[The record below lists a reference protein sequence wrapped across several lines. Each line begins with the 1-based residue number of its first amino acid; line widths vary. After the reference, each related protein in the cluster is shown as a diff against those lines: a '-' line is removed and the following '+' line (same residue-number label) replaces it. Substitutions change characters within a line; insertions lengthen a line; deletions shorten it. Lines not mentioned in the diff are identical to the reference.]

1 MNHIY
6 RIIFNRSLGIYQ
18 CVCEFAKAC
27 GKSSGKIF
35 KVSVLAGAMA
45 SGSAFALDINEDEH
59 YTTSSDRAEPI
70 NIATTKGSHVTVTVS
85 GKDVV
90 RSMSAKGAYDSNNP
104 HEGRQWIG
112 VGQYGTGILNIENG
126 ATVRSADSIL
136 LGVMGDKVNR
146 VAHGH
151 GTVNLSG
158 ESKLQAD
165 LYLIVGDGGNGTLNV
180 NSGSKVNARDIW
192 ISSTNHG
199 AGSTI
204 NIDGAGQRKDHTS
217 QVNAFTITIGD
228 EGDGTVNVKNDGMIS
243 ANRLIIGE
251 KATGNLNVS
260 SGGNVAVNNIERGTA
275 GKANLVLNGA
285 DIKVEQG
292 NQDDFFKGFTTNDKI
307 ELKSDGIEF
316 NVNQYNVTINP
327 NARLTGDVGK
337 FTLRPSPINYSG
349 SFMKVGGGTLTMST
363 QSKQFDGDFNVIQ
376 GKLELL
382 GDYTMKAGETLG
394 IGIGSD
400 SRNDTHADYG
410 QFHVAGNLNIEQ
422 GNLTVYAANIV
433 KKLITS
439 QNPNAQWDE
448 IVKANTLTG
457 KFTNFQ
463 VLDHEGNPITSNLD
477 TEYKNNA
484 VNLVVKDNI
493 PAPKPIGVVTVGT
506 TTKAHT
512 GDFIMQKGD
521 EIRIRL
527 ENQNT
532 YGRLNISGQ
541 ANFTDGHLSVQASD
555 LVHTLVKTQSADW
568 KNVITT
574 NGRLGEFDRFDVV
587 DGQGQSIESPITP
600 VYDGNNVH
608 LTAKASGNTGGNAGG
623 NNTNTNDGVFAH
635 AVQNTHKTA
644 GLGVASVLDKAV
656 TSPNSSLG
664 KTLVALQTVAKLDDE
679 QLSQITENLEPAINA
694 QAPTVINEQH
704 NLATTAVTD
713 RIFTTRAD
721 ITQGSDAGGR
731 SLFKRSDN
739 LSNSVWLQAVGQK
752 HKADERDGFAG
763 FDGNS
768 HGFVVGTDGMASDDL
783 RLGVALGHSN
793 SDIDSAGTS
802 VRQNLQTKLTQAYVY
817 GDYGLDDDTSING
830 FVGYGRANIETE
842 RDINVA
848 NILTGKAKADYDAKI
863 TQLGIGVDH
872 RIGTINDHIS
882 PFAQLRYTRLTSDGY
897 KESVSGTDSINNFG
911 VSVSKESENIV
922 RATAGVHF
930 AKPINHNTQLIGSV
944 AGHLENDHRPTIS
957 ASFNGLSDVS
967 FNQTAQKN
975 DKFSG
980 SLGLGVRHQL
990 SANTEI
996 LGQYQ
1001 GEFSKN
1007 TSTNGGTVAI
1017 KWKF

>member
-1 MNHIY
+1 
-6 RIIFNRSLGIYQ
+6 
-18 CVCEFAKAC
+18 
-27 GKSSGKIF
+27 
-35 KVSVLAGAMA
+35 MA

-165 LYLIVGDGGNGTLNV
+165 LYLIVGDGGVGTLNV

-285 DIKVEQG
+285 DIKIEQG
-292 NQDDFFKGFTTNDKI
+292 NQDDFFKGFTGTDSITINNG
-307 ELKSDGIEF
+307 LEF
-316 NVNQYNVTINP
+316 NTNGHDVTINP
-327 NARLTGDVGK
+327 NAVITGNAGK
-337 FTLRPSPINYSG
+337 FTIN
-349 SFMKVGGGTLTMST
+349 GGGFEKT
-363 QSKQFDGDFNVIQ
+363 
-376 GKLELL
+376 GK
-382 GDYTMKAGETLG
+382 
-394 IGIGSD
+394 
-400 SRNDTHADYG
+400 
-410 QFHVAGNLNIEQ
+410 
-422 GNLTVYAANIV
+422 GNLTISENTFKNIKGDIAIEKGTLKLNGSFKFNDGESLNIAVRDTDDYGKFHVTGNLDVSKGALNVYALDLIKATLANPSN
-433 KKLITS
+433 TATF
-439 QNPNAQWDE
+439 NDM
-448 IVKANTLTG
+448 VKAGTLTG
-457 KFTNFQ
+457 KFTSFK
-463 VLDHEGNPITSNLD
+463 VLDKDGNPITSNLD

-608 LTAKASGNTGGNAGG
+608 LTAKASGNTGGNTGG

-635 AVQNTHKTA
+635 AVQNTHKTS

-664 KTLVALQTVAKLDDE
+664 RTLVALQTVAKLDDE

-721 ITQGSDAGGR
+721 ITQGSDASGR

-768 HGFVVGTDGMASDDL
+768 HGFVVGTDAMASDDL

-793 SDIDSAGTS
+793 SDIDSTGTS

-817 GDYGLDDDTSING
+817 GDYALSDDTNVNG

>member
-6 RIIFNRSLGIYQ
+6 RIVFNRSLGIYQ

-35 KVSVLAGAMA
+35 KVGVLAGAMA
-45 SGSAFALDINEDEH
+45 SGSAFALDINEDKH

-90 RSMSAKGAYDSNNP
+90 RSMSASGAYDSNNP
-104 HEGRQWIG
+104 HKDRQWIG

-165 LYLIVGDGGNGTLNV
+165 IYLMVGDGGVGTLNV

-204 NIDGAGQRKDHTS
+204 NIEGAGQREDHKS

-228 EGDGTVNVKNDGMIS
+228 EGDGTVNIKNDGMIS

-251 KATGNLNVS
+251 QATGNLNVS
-260 SGGNVAVNNIERGTA
+260 SGGNVAVNNIEKGSN

-292 NQDDFFKGFTTNDKI
+292 NQDNFFKGFTSTDSITINNG
-307 ELKSDGIEF
+307 LEF
-316 NVNQYNVTINP
+316 NTNGHDVTINP
-327 NARLTGDVGK
+327 NAVFTGNRGK
-337 FTLRPSPINYSG
+337 FTTN
-349 SFMKVGGGTLTMST
+349 GGGFEKT
-363 QSKQFDGDFNVIQ
+363 
-376 GKLELL
+376 
-382 GDYTMKAGETLG
+382 GE
-394 IGIGSD
+394 
-400 SRNDTHADYG
+400 
-410 QFHVAGNLNIEQ
+410 
-422 GNLTVYAANIV
+422 GNLTISENTLKNTKGDIAIEKGTLKLNGNFKFNDGESLNIGIDDESTYGKFHVTGNLDVSKGALNVYAFD
-433 KKLITS
+433 LIKALLAD
-439 QNPNAQWDE
+439 PNNTTTFNDM
-448 IVKANTLTG
+448 VKAGTLTG
-457 KFTNFQ
+457 KFTSFK
-463 VLDHEGNPITSNLD
+463 VLDKDGNPIASNLD
-477 TEYKNNA
+477 TEYTDNTI
-484 VNLVVKDNI
+484 NLVTKPATVTPPVTPPVI
-493 PAPKPIGVVTVGT
+493 TLPAPPT
-506 TTKAHT
+506 TT
-512 GDFIMQKGD
+512 
-521 EIRIRL
+521 L
-527 ENQNT
+527 
-532 YGRLNISGQ
+532 
-541 ANFTDGHLSVQASD
+541 FTDA
-555 LVHTLVKTQSADW
+555 
-568 KNVITT
+568 
-574 NGRLGEFDRFDVV
+574 VV
-587 DGQGQSIESPITP
+587 
-600 VYDGNNVH
+600 N
-608 LTAKASGNTGGNAGG
+608 
-623 NNTNTNDGVFAH
+623 NNTSSASNV
-635 AVQNTHKTA
+635 A
-644 GLGVASVLDKAV
+644 GVLDKAV
-656 TSPNSSLG
+656 SSPNSSLG
-664 KTLVALQTVAKLDDE
+664 KTLVALQTVAKLDDK
-679 QLSQITENLEPAINA
+679 QLSQIAQNLQPAINA

-752 HKADERDGFAG
+752 HKADSRGGFAG

-783 RLGVALGHSN
+783 RLGVALGHSD
-793 SDIDSAGTS
+793 SDIDSTGTS

-817 GDYGLDDDTSING
+817 GDYSLSDDTNVNG

-872 RIGTINDHIS
+872 RIGTINDHFS
-882 PFAQLRYTRLTSDGY
+882 PFAQLRYTRLASDSYRETSSEMPAFAVNVG
-897 KESVSGTDSINNFG
+897 KN
-911 VSVSKESENIV
+911 SENIV
-922 RATAGVHF
+922 RATVGVHF
-930 AKPINHNTQLIGSV
+930 AKPIKDNTQLIGSV
-944 AGHLENDHRPTIS
+944 AGHLENDHRPTIN

-975 DKFSG
+975 DKFLG

-990 SANTEI
+990 SATTEI
-996 LGQYQ
+996 SGQYQ

-1007 TSTNGGTVAI
+1007 TNTNGGVVAI